1 MAYIKEYWENKEN
14 LASKAYQHTIE
25 MKNKY
30 LSEIEL
36 SILNTKIYDT
46 KNVLANMTNDQS
58 CEKTIYEVK
67 DLDSVNA
74 LFDVS
79 DKSAVLNF
87 ASYKNPG
94 GMFLNGSK
102 AQEECLCHDS
112 FLYNVLEAF
121 KDNFYAE
128 NCKHK
133 NRALYYNRALYSPNV
148 FFFKN
153 NQTITADVITCA
165 CPNKSAAQKY
175 GNVKDEENT
184 KYLKSRIKFVLEI
197 AKQNHIKSLILGAYG
212 CGVFGQDPKE
222 VSKIFKEYL
231 TTTYNGCFKEII
243 FAIPNKESQNYKAFE
258 EIFANLYK
266 EQDYEM
272 GKI

>member
-30 LSEIEL
+30 LSEIES

-94 GMFLNGSK
+94 GMF
-102 AQEECLCHDS
+102 
-112 FLYNVLEAF
+112 
-121 KDNFYAE
+121 
-128 NCKHK
+128 
-133 NRALYYNRALYSPNV
+133 
-148 FFFKN
+148 
-153 NQTITADVITCA
+153 
-165 CPNKSAAQKY
+165 
-175 GNVKDEENT
+175 
-184 KYLKSRIKFVLEI
+184 
-197 AKQNHIKSLILGAYG
+197 
-212 CGVFGQDPKE
+212 
-222 VSKIFKEYL
+222 
-231 TTTYNGCFKEII
+231 
-243 FAIPNKESQNYKAFE
+243 
-258 EIFANLYK
+258 
-266 EQDYEM
+266 
-272 GKI
+272 